1 MLHCHSNLA
10 ICNERSL
17 LICPRGSPVRLAGQV
32 AVVTGAAQGIG
43 AAVVAQLL
51 GDGARVIALDRRP
64 LPAGAW
70 QQEIAADR
78 VLPVLADVTSAG
90 AVRAAVRAGTGQFG
104 RLDIAVCN
112 AGIFEPVP
120 FLDADLA
127 TWDRHLAVNLTG
139 VFVTAQAAAIQ
150 MVAAGSGGAIVV
162 VTSISAESPSAG
174 TAPYV
179 ASKGG
184 ARMLAQAMAW
194 ELGAHGIRVNCVAPG
209 VVDTPLNADFLTSD
223 SARRAAGAQIP
234 LGRVAQ
240 PEDVARVVAFLAS
253 DEAGYVTGVTIRAD
267 GGKIGGW
274 TA

>member
-1 MLHCHSNLA
+1 
-10 ICNERSL
+10 
-17 LICPRGSPVRLAGQV
+17 VRLAGQV

-43 AAVVAQLL
+43 AAVVGQLL
-51 GDGARVIALDRRP
+51 DDGARVIALDRRP

-70 QQEIAADR
+70 QQEIAAGR

-223 SARRAAGAQIP
+223 SARRAAGAKIP

-240 PEDVARVVAFLAS
+240 PGDVARVVAFLAS

-267 GGKIGGW
+267 GGKIVGW